1 MHIFSPDENHLSQT
15 ILTTLGMIWLLFC
28 AWFFPSD
35 ILRANL
41 GVSGV
46 YSYSQWGASAL
57 DIYSALYIIHAS
69 HFSVSCYTTEKLM
82 QPSTLTPYMR
92 TLISFFSPIEV
103 FHVIPNQLYF
113 APSQRYERVGKMIQA
128 KRWRKISANPLIVQ
142 RSEKRAGKNSAVFGP
157 RIMKERD

>member
-1 MHIFSPDENHLSQT
+1 
-15 ILTTLGMIWLLFC
+15 MIWLLFC
-28 AWFFPSD
+28 AWFFPSG

-46 YSYSQWGASAL
+46 YSNSQWGASAL

-92 TLISFFSPIEV
+92 TLISFIEV
-103 FHVIPNQLYF
+103 FHVIQNYF
-113 APSQRYERVGKMIQA
+113 APSQRHERVGKMIQA
-128 KRWRKISANPLIVQ
+128 KRWRKTSANPLIVQ